1 MGEGFLRSGT
11 ISNARPPERGCI
23 ATVLLAADGD
33 LIASEP
39 GGVAFPARA
48 LTAAQRALRQSTDKA
63 QLTVH
68 LDNHA
73 VEICRLADGLYLA
86 NLFARERSE
95 PAYSPAVAPLA
106 VVRRSVRPSLAKSKE
121 VAALTEPWEPGV
133 VKVNVLV
140 TPEPAHAT
148 VAAGPPTG
156 PAFEPAPAHQPPKAE
171 PSIATIKVAPPA
183 APAGPRQAQP
193 GGEVAEVARPTTL
206 EKPAPIE
213 SWPIVPVQ
221 PHAQA
226 RARDR
231 RRLVAILL
239 LAAALLV
246 AGFFAWRVGLR
257 PSGGSA
263 PAIGATASA
272 SRVPT
277 AATSPSIASAPSP
290 TPSPAP
296 SPAVQLTYGRSL
308 AHGDSGGDVRA
319 LQERL
324 RQLRYFTYPVDT
336 GYFGDATY
344 GAVFT
349 FQQHQGLPTSG
360 VADHPT
366 VIALNS
372 CDHACAY

>member
-1 MGEGFLRSGT
+1 MGEAFLRSGT

-48 LTAAQRALRQSTDKA
+48 LTAAQRALRQSTDTA

-140 TPEPAHAT
+140 TPEPAQAT
-148 VAAGPPTG
+148 AAAGPPTG
-156 PAFEPAPAHQPPKAE
+156 PAFEPAAAE
-171 PSIATIKVAPPA
+171 REETA
-183 APAGPRQAQP
+183 APA
-193 GGEVAEVARPTTL
+193 VAEPAARGPEPNSPAGSNQRPKAAEAAGPTTP
-206 EKPAPIE
+206 EKSAPIQ
-213 SWPIVPVQ
+213 SWPMVPVQ
-221 PHAQA
+221 PPGQA
-226 RARDR
+226 RPPDR
-231 RRLVAILL
+231 RPLVAILL
-239 LAAALLV
+239 LAGALLV

-263 PAIGATASA
+263 PAVGATPPG
-272 SRVPT
+272 SRAPT
-277 AATSPSIASAPSP
+277 AAPSPSIASAPSP

-308 AHGDSGGDVRA
+308 ARGDSGGDVRA

-349 FQQHQGLPTSG
+349 FQQRQGLPTSG
-360 VADHPT
+360 VADHAT
-366 VIALNS
+366 VNALNS